1 MKVANKVVTG
11 MLKTNVHDHWLYKV
25 RMQELENLLLAL
37 GYSPVYR
44 VIQTRK
50 TPTTAYLFGPGKVE
64 EIKRKIE
71 MYDAELFAVYNIL
84 TSKQK
89 WNLERALGVEVLDRY
104 EVTLKIFEQEAKDV
118 LSNLQIK
125 LAILQKSF
133 PYIKYKASLRYK
145 RMRAGFRGG
154 GEYAYHKVLRAV
166 QKRIKKTRT
175 KIERLMELKEE
186 RILKRK
192 EEGSIVVLSG
202 YYNAGKTSLF
212 NALTGLDKP
221 VSDAPFTTLSSKYSS
236 IMEGRVFLVD
246 TIGFVIDLDP
256 RLFHSF
262 KLNLLDL
269 KYADAIVLVLDI
281 SEKIELIK
289 LKLREGL
296 SLIRSLRGETNSVFL
311 ALNKIDRLD
320 EDELSSRIES
330 IREDLG
336 DMPYTKVSALT
347 GEGLDDLLK
356 KLDKFLMVTK
366 GETLVFEEL

>member
-1 MKVANKVVTG
+1 
-11 MLKTNVHDHWLYKV
+11 
-25 RMQELENLLLAL
+25 
-37 GYSPVYR
+37 
-44 VIQTRK
+44 
-50 TPTTAYLFGPGKVE
+50 
-64 EIKRKIE
+64 
-71 MYDAELFAVYNIL
+71 
-84 TSKQK
+84 
-89 WNLERALGVEVLDRY
+89 
-104 EVTLKIFEQEAKDV
+104 
-118 LSNLQIK
+118 
-125 LAILQKSF
+125 
-133 PYIKYKASLRYK
+133 
-145 RMRAGFRGG
+145 
-154 GEYAYHKVLRAV
+154 
-166 QKRIKKTRT
+166 
-175 KIERLMELKEE
+175 
-186 RILKRK
+186 
-192 EEGSIVVLSG
+192 
-202 YYNAGKTSLF
+202 
-212 NALTGLDKP
+212 
-221 VSDAPFTTLSSKYSS
+221 
-236 IMEGRVFLVD
+236 MEGRVFLVD